1 MQLTIKAC
9 AWCVWQGR
17 AGLTSLQKSAGATWK
32 ASWKRGVLA
41 SSERET
47 QALWTREGRLKTGP
61 GVPVRADASGH
72 PFCPPTI
79 LPAAPCGQQ
88 LCSTRLCSTS
98 LSSAPGRP
106 PPPCPPPSPLLP
118 LSPLTDH
125 SLEGVGTPGLD
136 TPHRGPRAQLIG
148 RSHGRTQD
156 PGAPRWAVCQGPSQL
171 PQGQCLPGM
180 QPPQGP

>member
-1 MQLTIKAC
+1 MP
-9 AWCVWQGR
+9 V
-17 AGLTSLQKSAGATWK
+17 ATPF
-32 ASWKRGVLA
+32 VL
-41 SSERET
+41 
-47 QALWTREGRLKTGP
+47 
-61 GVPVRADASGH
+61 
-72 PFCPPTI
+72 PPI

-136 TPHRGPRAQLIG
+136 TPHRGPRAQPIG
-148 RSHGRTQD
+148 RSHSRTQD
-156 PGAPRWAVCQGPSQL
+156 PGALRWAVCQGPSQL
-171 PQGQCLPGM
+171 PQGQCQLGM
-180 QPPQGP
+180 PPPRVLETQGTHPRFLIPNLRLQSQLYSRCT

>member
-1 MQLTIKAC
+1 MTRCLGPFSLCDGEWGEGMHSVLPWPPSHPHPPPPARLTL
-9 AWCVWQGR
+9 WSV
-17 AGLTSLQKSAGATWK
+17 SLDP
-32 ASWKRGVLA
+32 L
-41 SSERET
+41 SSVSHP
-47 QALWTREGRLKTGP
+47 GP
-61 GVPVRADASGH
+61 GGVQGDS
-72 PFCPPTI
+72 F
-79 LPAAPCGQQ
+79 PAAPCGQQ
-88 LCSTRLCSTS
+88 LCSTRLCSTL

-156 PGAPRWAVCQGPSQL
+156 PGALRWAVCQGPSQL
-171 PQGQCLPGM
+171 PQGQCQLGM
-180 QPPQGP
+180 QPPQGS